1 MKKQPTSLLFA
12 LSLLL
17 VQLPAQAQW
26 PPYPSPDVPL
36 DANGDPDLD
45 APAPRTAWGT
55 PDFTG
60 IWERYGGFGGRGN
73 QDEDNADPDA
83 PPQATFFDLGA
94 NMTGGLPY
102 TDWARQLREARMAD
116 NMKDNPD
123 AHCLPIGYMQLHQ
136 HPQPHKIIQ
145 TEDLIVM
152 IWESNG
158 GLRQIFLDG
167 RSLPDPGEV
176 LPWWYGYSVGHWEG
190 DTLVVEST
198 GFRDDVWLDVNGSPL
213 TNSGHITERYTRDSF
228 GHMTVDVTIG
238 DPKSYTHP
246 FTVRVEHGIMLDTNL
261 IEFICNENEMSSQYF
276 DP

>member
-1 MKKQPTSLLFA
+1 MTRLLQFILA
-12 LSLLL
+12 CLLL
-17 VQLPAQAQW
+17 SCLTAHAQW
-26 PPYPSPDVPL
+26 PPYPTPDVPL
-36 DANGDPDLD
+36 TADGKPDLD
-45 APAPRTAWGT
+45 APPPKTPWGD
-55 PDFTG
+55 PDLSG
-60 IWERYGGFGGRGN
+60 IWERYGGFGGPA
-73 QDEDNADPDA
+73 DEEEPADPGA

-94 NMTGGLPY
+94 NMENGLPY
-102 TDWARQLREARMAD
+102 TDWARELKAARMAD

-145 TEDLIVM
+145 TQDLIVM

-167 RSLPDPGEV
+167 RELPDDA

-190 DTLVVEST
+190 DTLVVESN

-213 TNSGHITERYTRDSF
+213 TSGGKIIERYTRDSF
-228 GHMTVDVTIG
+228 GHMIVDVTIE
-238 DPKSYTHP
+238 DPMSYTEP

-261 IEFICNENEMSSQYF
+261 IEFICNENEMSSQFF

>member
-1 MKKQPTSLLFA
+1 MIKLPQTCCAFLLLL
-12 LSLLL
+12 LSLPTL
-17 VQLPAQAQW
+17 AQW
-26 PPYPSPDVPL
+26 PPYPTPGVPL
-36 DANGDPDLD
+36 TADGEPDLD
-45 APAPRTAWGT
+45 APPPRTSWGD
-55 PDFTG
+55 PDLSG
-60 IWERYGGFGGRGN
+60 IWERYGGFGGN
-73 QDEDNADPDA
+73 NDAETAADPAA

-94 NMTGGLPY
+94 NMENGLPY
-102 TDWARQLREARMAD
+102 TDWARELRAARMAD

-167 RSLPDPGEV
+167 RELPDNDP
-176 LPWWYGYSVGHWEG
+176 LPWWYGYSVGRWEE

-213 TNSGHITERYTRDSF
+213 TNAGKITERYTRDTF
-228 GHMTVDVTIG
+228 GHMIVDVTIT
-238 DPKSYTHP
+238 DPQAYTES

-261 IEFICNENEMSSQYF
+261 IEFICNENEQSSHLF